1 MMLMIIIIII
11 IRNSSVD
18 EISKH
23 YHLNHFI
30 IAKLYHR
37 YILVLVEN
45 ELIDT

>member
-1 MMLMIIIIII
+1 MIMIIIII

-30 IAKLYHR
+30 IAKLNHR